1 MAILCKTISMK
12 YHIIIN
18 SVKSVEALK
27 DAWTSNDYI
36 ALLDKFGLEDD
47 QNSSFQELQE
57 LLFLAI
63 SENEPN
69 EAAALILDYKL
80 SGHLN
85 ENQIDQLS
93 HEMLLDKISEE
104 YPDISLHHELFNINQ
119 LLYKAFNGTFPNAKA
134 TIIEFEISPNTD
146 VTKEV
151 VLKAYDK
158 TLAKS
163 NVIKRLFSDQ
173 LAGKEEFTEA
183 DSIIWELTSTGE
195 TSYILTTSEYWMSRD
210 EFREAEFDATVIKFE
225 KEDED

>member
-1 MAILCKTISMK
+1 MK

-27 DAWTSNDYI
+27 DAWTKNDYV

-63 SENEPN
+63 SDNEPN
-69 EAAALILDYKL
+69 EAATIVLDYKL
-80 SGHLN
+80 SEHLN

-134 TIIEFEISPNTD
+134 TIIEFEISPNKD

-151 VLKAYDK
+151 VLKAFDK

-173 LAGKEEFTEA
+173 LAGNEEFTEA
-183 DSIIWELTSTGE
+183 ESIIWDLTSTGE
-195 TSYILTTSEYWMSRD
+195 TSYILTTSEYWVSRD
-210 EFREAEFDATVIKFE
+210 EFSEAEFDAEVIEFE
-225 KEDED
+225 EDDEH